1 MTCAAEEGIE
11 AAHIQKESKYL
22 PLIAEITTN
31 SNWKANLFTIEI
43 GVRGFIG
50 ISLNKTLRALGIP
63 QKAISQLGKNLATIA
78 ARCSY
83 AIYLAAKS
91 FVWDKNRALI
101 KIDV

>member
-1 MTCAAEEGIE
+1 M
-11 AAHIQKESKYL
+11 

-31 SNWKANLFTIEI
+31 SSWKANLFTIEI

-50 ISLNKTLRALGIP
+50 VSLNKTLQALGIP
-63 QKAISQLGKNLATIA
+63 QKEIFHLAKNLASIV

-83 AIYLAAKS
+83 VIYLAANS
-91 FVWDKNRALI
+91 FNWDKNRAFI